1 MIDAYE
7 FGSMTVMGE
16 VHHRDLKIIEDRVI
30 GNWWREEAHGLHAED
45 IADILDA
52 AAVKVL
58 VVGTGAYGNM
68 EVTPEVTEA
77 ASRRGIELVCVHT
90 REAVGTFNNLHAQ
103 GKPVAG
109 AFHLTC

>member
-1 MIDAYE
+1 VIDSYE

-16 VHHRDLKIIEDRVI
+16 IHHRDLKIIEDRVI
-30 GNWWREEAHGLHAED
+30 GNWWREEAHALHAED

-52 AAVKVL
+52 AVKVL
-58 VVGTGAYGNM
+58 VVGTGASGNM

-77 ASRRGIELVCVHT
+77 ASRRGIELVRVPT

-103 GKPVAG
+103 GKRVAG